1 MTPQASRP
9 LSTDLDPGKPITARQ
24 YRYVKLCSAEN
35 LVRAESVARVVVGR
49 NLGDLTQLEA
59 HQVIQYLERCYYEPV
74 RSIEGVDFN
83 VELGLSLARVNQRSG
98 KITDTLYVLALLA
111 TNRVATQGQLARY
124 VYGVN
129 PSTYNVIRDRV
140 APLLKELVDYKFIA
154 LARDVSVPI
163 LGKDTT
169 TDVYYLTEWGSE
181 ALHNQAPHVNYYA
194 RPGLPPPN
202 RLQHELAVTEA
213 RLCIQTAYHIEDY
226 EPESGIRGERE
237 KERRRRKRQGSD
249 PAERH
254 GDRGIGDFRVWVVDV
269 HTNEG
274 KRVEVEVTIRARQE
288 EITGKPTRIK
298 IWFAATQHRCD
309 LIEWCRGEF
318 ANLLPDFREP
328 LIESERIAS
337 GLGSATKWAT
347 VSAARLKRVRAALE
361 RLGGAGT
368 PEALAVVTGLKT
380 PTVSEALA
388 CLAAKGEVEYRDGF
402 PAPGKRMGRN
412 LRLYLRK
419 GIKIHSIF
427 EFSRLLTASKLISSR
442 ALNRLSQNSLQPA
455 HFDVATGVLILS
467 SETVPV
473 FIAVI
478 DDLTNGPRQVAL
490 WALAAYRQAVC
501 GVLSG
506 LRKITLDGKE
516 HDKPSAATKT
526 ESGRSIKYSSIRKDQ
541 LIIATSDQTRA
552 EIIQLFSDFEVLN
565 VERVS

>member
-1 MTPQASRP
+1 MPSQASRP
-9 LSTDLDPGKPITARQ
+9 TSADLDPNKLITARQ
-24 YRYVKLCSAEN
+24 YRFIKLCSAEN

-49 NLGDLTQLEA
+49 NLCDLTQLEA
-59 HQVIQYLERCYYEPV
+59 HQVIQYLERCCYEPV
-74 RSIEGVDFN
+74 RSTEGVDFN

-98 KITDTLYVLALLA
+98 KVTDTLCVLALLA
-111 TNRVATQGQLARY
+111 TNRVATPGQLARY
-124 VYGVN
+124 VYGVEQ
-129 PSTYNVIRDRV
+129 STYGSIRRRI
-140 APLLKELVDYKFIA
+140 APLLEGLLSYKLV
-154 LARDVSVPI
+154 ARAQGISVPV
-163 LGKDTT
+163 LGKDAV
-169 TDVYYLTEWGSE
+169 TDVYFLTEWGSE
-181 ALHNQAPHVNYYA
+181 ALHNQAPHINYYA
-194 RPGLPPPN
+194 RPGLPPPS
-202 RLQHELAVTEA
+202 RVQHELAVTEA
-213 RLCIQTAYHIEDY
+213 RLCIQTTHHIEDY
-226 EPESGIRGERE
+226 EPESSIRGERE
-237 KERRRRKRQGSD
+237 KERRKRKRQGGEFASKHAD
-249 PAERH
+249 K
-254 GDRGIGDFRVWVVDV
+254 GLGDFRAWVVNVD
-269 HTNEG
+269 TNEG
-274 KRVEVEVTIRARQE
+274 RRVEVEVTIRARQQ
-288 EITGKPTRIK
+288 EIISKPNRIK
-298 IWFAATQHRCD
+298 SWFAATQHRCD
-309 LIEWCRGEF
+309 LLEWCRGEF
-318 ANLLPDFREP
+318 ANIIPDFREP
-328 LIESERIAS
+328 LDEVEKAAAKAGPIA
-337 GLGSATKWAT
+337 KWST
-347 VSAARLKRVRAALE
+347 VSSARLERVGEALE
-361 RLGGAGT
+361 RLGGVGT
-368 PEALAVVTGLKT
+368 PEALAVVAGLKT

-442 ALNRLSQNSLQPA
+442 ALNRLSQNSLQPT

-478 DDLTNGPRQVAL
+478 DDLTDRPRQVAL

-506 LRKITLDGKE
+506 LRKITLDGKG